1 LKVLKRYLI
10 IFKFGLVTGLVVFV
24 ISI

>member
-1 LKVLKRYLI
+1 LKVLQRYLI